1 MAATIDPIMTLG
13 IIKKITEIK
22 LLSDGGDP
30 RIVNIPKP
38 ITAINPP
45 RNPPIIPHLN
55 RLFNLSKRICF
66 IISKNR
72 SLSDEAV
79 YKANPGQTIRRST
92 MSCYALLCFTMFPL
106 QDAFRTLDWGAI
118 KEELKELYPLVIEV
132 GRC

>member
-13 IIKKITEIK
+13 IIKKITETK

-55 RLFNLSKRICF
+55 RLLNLLKLICF
-66 IISKNR
+66 IIPKNR
-72 SLSDEAV
+72 LREKAV
-79 YKANPGQTIRRST
+79 SNKTELFY
-92 MSCYALLCFTMFPL
+92 LLN
-106 QDAFRTLDWGAI
+106 I
-118 KEELKELYPLVIEV
+118 
-132 GRC
+132 